1 MTDDPAHANPP
12 KPPPQGGRIGAA
24 LRGAAWRGRARQ
36 VRALLEEER
45 ELILQGDLRGLAGH
59 AARSRT
65 ALEDFTSSPPAGEA
79 PERELERIRDAAARN
94 RRLLAALLEGA
105 AAARQELAQH
115 EKARSQLGY
124 DRSGGAVSG
133 SGRGRSRRA

>member
-1 MTDDPAHANPP
+1 MSDDRPASASPSP
-12 KPPPQGGRIGAA
+12 APEGSRIGAA

-65 ALEDFTSSPPAGEA
+65 ALEDFLSSPPAGET

-124 DRSGGAVSG
+124 DRSGGVVTGSG
-133 SGRGRSRRA
+133 PGRGRRA